1 LTAAETRGL
10 QPLSPAFLAIPMAV
24 VSAALAWPVHAAEG
38 VTPPSAGSVLRDLQR
53 PEAPLPRSANES
65 ALPARKDD
73 AGQARASSDQQLL
86 LKRLRFTGA
95 TVFTA
100 SQLQAAVAD
109 GLGRTLDLDG
119 LQALVDRV
127 TRLYRDAGYPL
138 ARAVLPAQDIVDGEV
153 QVQVVE
159 GRLGAV
165 TVRNATRLQAAV
177 LPLDGLQVGS
187 VIADAPLERALLLTQ
202 DLAGVRVRSTL
213 QPGATVGTSELLV
226 ELSPGQAWAGSV
238 EADNQGSPSTGL
250 RRLGGSI
257 SLNNAAGL
265 GDVLSLRALGSEGDG
280 LRYGRLSWQVPV
292 GAQGSRL
299 GVALSDMRYR
309 LGGDFEALQAHGS
322 ATVQSLFASHP
333 LRRSRSANL
342 NVQLQVEDKRL
353 RDLADAAGTA
363 SGKAL
368 QVATLS
374 LSGDA
379 SDSLA
384 NGGRGGWNSGQLSW
398 AQGRL
403 RLGEAQARELD
414 AASAQTAGEFG
425 KLQFSLQ
432 RLQNL
437 PVLGGRTSLMLG
449 LSGQWAQKNLDS
461 SEKFALGGA
470 GGVRAYHAG
479 VAAVDRALLLTLE
492 WRQALAPGW
501 QASVFMDTARG
512 TSQARSWDGAGAT
525 ASAQPR
531 LQGAG
536 IGLSWTGSN
545 GLSAQLQAAQTV
557 GRQVLAGAG
566 GQRRGGLQ
574 VQLQWQPATG
584 AAVAAGG

>member
-1 LTAAETRGL
+1 
-10 QPLSPAFLAIPMAV
+10 MAV
-24 VSAALAWPVHAAEG
+24 VSAALAWPAHAAEG
-38 VTPPSAGSVLRDLQR
+38 VTPPSAGTVLRDLQR

-73 AGQARASSDQQLL
+73 AGKASASSDQQLL

-95 TVFTA
+95 TVFTE

-109 GLGRTLDLDG
+109 GLGRMLDLDG
-119 LQALVDRV
+119 LQALLDRV

-165 TVRNATRLQAAV
+165 TVRNTTRLQAAV
-177 LPLDGLQVGS
+177 LPLGGLQVGS

-226 ELSPGQAWAGSV
+226 ELSPGQALAGSL
-238 EADNQGSPSTGL
+238 EYDNQGSPSTGL

-265 GDVLSLRALGSEGDG
+265 GDVLSLYALGSEGDG
-280 LRYGRLSWQVPV
+280 LRYGRLSWQMPV
-292 GAQGSRL
+292 GAQGSRV

-309 LGGDFEALQAHGS
+309 LGGDFEALQAHGNAGVS
-322 ATVQSLFASHP
+322 SLFASHP

-342 NVQLQVEDKRL
+342 NLQLQLEDKRL
-353 RDLADAAGTA
+353 HDFTDATESA
-363 SGKAL
+363 SGKVL
-368 QVATLS
+368 QVMTLS

-379 SDSLA
+379 SDAL
-384 NGGRGGWNSGQLSW
+384 GGGGWNSGQLSW

-437 PVLGGRTSLMLG
+437 AGLGGRASLMLG

-512 TSQARSWDGAGAT
+512 TSQARPWDGADAAAGAR
-525 ASAQPR
+525 PR

-536 IGLSWTGSN
+536 IGLAWAGPN

-557 GRQVLAGAG
+557 GHQVLTGAG
-566 GQRRGGLQ
+566 SQRRGGLQ

-584 AAVAAGG
+584 AAGAAVATGG